1 MKERGGITAGQ
12 PTAWLFFLPPLEDQP
27 SWDLHDPLDVLTS
40 WASGQAGPRAS
51 PSSTDQGGTLTTE
64 RRKTFQ
70 KGIVAQRSSWDEGPW
85 RWNPG
90 FVLLFFFPP
99 SHFSFLYTVLE
110 FSILFHLSHPSPVQP
125 KLAFIHSTSSSSNNF
140 HLHSVTERDV
150 IGSK

>member
-90 FVLLFFFPP
+90 FVLLFF
-99 SHFSFLYTVLE
+99 
-110 FSILFHLSHPSPVQP
+110 SP
-125 KLAFIHSTSSSSNNF
+125 LTF
-140 HLHSVTERDV
+140 
-150 IGSK
+150 